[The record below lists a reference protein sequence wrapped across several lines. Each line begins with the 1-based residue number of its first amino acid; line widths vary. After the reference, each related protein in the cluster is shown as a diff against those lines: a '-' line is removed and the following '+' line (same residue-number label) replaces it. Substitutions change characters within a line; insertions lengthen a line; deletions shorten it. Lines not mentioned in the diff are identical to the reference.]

1 MAANRERW
9 VSALISA
16 CAWKNCAVKT
26 ETIQHFMRF
35 SRICLK
41 NTSVNFLQRLLTY
54 NLFLPLDSSHLFNLR
69 VYNPFETS
77 SNQI

>member
-9 VSALISA
+9 VSALISV
-16 CAWKNCAVKT
+16 CAWKNCSVKT
-26 ETIQHFMRF
+26 ETIQHYMRL

-54 NLFLPLDSSHLFNLR
+54 NLFLPLDTHLFNLR
-69 VYNPFETS
+69 VSNPFETS